1 MFGIGSLFKF
11 IGKYFLLGQ
20 IYNWELPLTQSF
32 VFVGGGLLAL
42 IYWARRKEKA
52 HSHGELIGGMAVGL
66 FVTAVGS
73 LF

>member
-1 MFGIGSLFKF
+1 
-11 IGKYFLLGQ
+11 
-20 IYNWELPLTQSF
+20 
-32 VFVGGGLLAL
+32 LAL